1 MKQSRA
7 SSVSSAN
14 GTRKRTRRNEDTLI
28 ADLQA
33 KIAKLQER
41 KERKAMRKDPALK
54 LADKLLRQLKKA
66 ERTFADAGRIDLA
79 NSVKAAAISL
89 HQTAAPAR

>member
-1 MKQSRA
+1 MKQSRT

-33 KIAKLQER
+33 KIAKLQDR
-41 KERKAMRKDPALK
+41 KVRKAMKADPVLK
-54 LADKLLRQLKKA
+54 LADKLARQLKKA
-66 ERTFADAGRIDLA
+66 ERTFIETGRMDLA
-79 NSVKAAAISL
+79 NSVKAAGISL
-89 HQTAAPAR
+89 QQTATAGR

>member
-1 MKQSRA
+1 MTPNRA
-7 SSVSSAN
+7 SSMS
-14 GTRKRTRRNEDTLI
+14 TPKKRTRRNEDTLI

-41 KERKAMRKDPALK
+41 KVRKSMKADPVLK
-54 LADKLLRQLKKA
+54 LADKLVRQLKKA
-66 ERTFADAGRIDLA
+66 EAKFAQGGRIDLA

-89 HQTAAPAR
+89 QQTAVPTR